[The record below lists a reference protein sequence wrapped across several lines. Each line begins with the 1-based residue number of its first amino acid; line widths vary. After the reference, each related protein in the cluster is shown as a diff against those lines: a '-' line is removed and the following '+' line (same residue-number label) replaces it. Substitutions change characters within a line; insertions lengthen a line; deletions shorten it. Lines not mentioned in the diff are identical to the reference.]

1 MVKKGKTLWNVS
13 TIAKLIFDITAQFEN
28 PLEKR
33 EQFAV
38 SLRKKKTQEIV
49 KAKRRKIIEALSK
62 GKKQY
67 SGFGDSGNS
76 VVELLPD
83 NEVSIQDMEN
93 QFYQGYPKW
102 RRDDYKE
109 QKDILLK
116 LISKPDFDLYDK
128 ASNVSILFSLT
139 IFL

>member
-1 MVKKGKTLWNVS
+1 MELPQNNTENDGQERKNFMKRKYNLLS
-13 TIAKLIFDITAQFEN
+13 SIYITAQFEN

-76 VVELLPD
+76 VVELIPD
-83 NEVSIQDMEN
+83 NEVSLQDMEN
-93 QFYQGYPKW
+93 QFYQGFPKW
-102 RRDDYKE
+102 RKDDYK
-109 QKDILLK
+109 
-116 LISKPDFDLYDK
+116 
-128 ASNVSILFSLT
+128 
-139 IFL
+139 

>member
-1 MVKKGKTLWNVS
+1 MELNIDWTK
-13 TIAKLIFDITAQFEN
+13 
-28 PLEKR
+28 
-33 EQFAV
+33 
-38 SLRKKKTQEIV
+38 
-49 KAKRRKIIEALSK
+49 
-62 GKKQY
+62 Y
-67 SGFGDSGNS
+67 SGNS

-116 LISKPDFDLYDK
+116 LISKPDFDHYDK
-128 ASNVSILFSLT
+128 ASNVSISILWPFPFRAVKSN
-139 IFL
+139 FC

>member
-1 MVKKGKTLWNVS
+1 MVKRGKTLWNVS
-13 TIAKLIFDITAQFEN
+13 IISKLIFYITAQFEN

-76 VVELLPD
+76 VVELVPD
-83 NEVSIQDMEN
+83 NEVSLQDMEN
-93 QFYQGYPKW
+93 
-102 RRDDYKE
+102 
-109 QKDILLK
+109 
-116 LISKPDFDLYDK
+116 
-128 ASNVSILFSLT
+128 
-139 IFL
+139 

>member
-13 TIAKLIFDITAQFEN
+13 IICKLIFYISAQFEN

-76 VVELLPD
+76 VLDLVPD
-83 NEVSIQDMEN
+83 NEVSLQDMEN

-102 RRDDYKE
+102 RKDDYKE

-128 ASNVSILFSLT
+128 ASNVSN
-139 IFL
+139 